1 MSRKTYFRM
10 PSFDYPPNGRIQL
23 GQIITSPMD
32 PYERLA
38 DPLPIEDQAI
48 VRNTKTDYHEVIEKA
63 RKGNV
68 GLWVQFLA
76 SFFGIGGDVSAK
88 WVTEHSQIF
97 QFRELEANCFEPE
110 DKYLIDSIASSEKVR
125 DHIQKSPGK
134 SLYMVTGLKI
144 AHGAKIVLQ
153 EKQGHGLNAKLG
165 VDATVLTG
173 GPVKGGPAFMINNSQ
188 HTKMEIGG
196 SKDFV
201 FAYRLVRI
209 IPKPRGVVKKK
220 RHEAGATTYGN
231 DEEYVKDFVQE
242 EEAEYEPGVENIEIA
257 AVGLDRLDYGA
268 MPATLP
274 FKVDTRKVREDEVD
288 DRDCSFIIPQR
299 EDD

>member
-23 GQIITSPMD
+23 GQIITSPID
-32 PYERLA
+32 PYERLV
-38 DPLPIEDQAI
+38 
-48 VRNTKTDYHEVIEKA
+48 VRNTKTDYNEVIEKA
-63 RKGNV
+63 RKGTV

-110 DKYLIDSIASSEKVR
+110 DKYLIDSIANSEKIR

-188 HTKMEIGG
+188 HTKIEIGG
-196 SKDFV
+196 SK
-201 FAYRLVRI
+201 
-209 IPKPRGVVKKK
+209 
-220 RHEAGATTYGN
+220 
-231 DEEYVKDFVQE
+231 
-242 EEAEYEPGVENIEIA
+242 EEAEHKPGVENIEIA